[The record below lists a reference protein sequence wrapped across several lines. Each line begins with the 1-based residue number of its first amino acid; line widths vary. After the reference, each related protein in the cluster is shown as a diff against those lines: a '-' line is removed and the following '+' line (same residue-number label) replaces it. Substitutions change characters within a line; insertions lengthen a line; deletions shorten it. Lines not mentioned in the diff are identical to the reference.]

1 MATLSRG
8 QTFGS
13 TETVT
18 NTKLHNLVDLG
29 SVTNIV
35 DADCSPSMNLAD
47 TKLADITT
55 GNKVRG
61 SALGNLASIPAGAGV
76 IPFVNLPVL
85 GSTMVSLTSIPNQSL
100 QPLTRASWVD
110 GATMRNI
117 QSMPSLAGQLAWYS
131 IVSSLASGSSV
142 IFNGTD
148 KFIGGN
154 STPSYSSG
162 SYFIGGLL
170 KFVSAGS
177 TGTYTKVLEMYVPR
191 SGTLSITYGVKA
203 NDLSFDHFSRIY
215 RNGVAVGTERNPY
228 PSTTYTEYSE
238 NISGWSVGDLLQI
251 YARDT
256 GSAFTV
262 GGIRLYES
270 TPVREVYNPSTYPTA
285 TIWTGV
291 GVPDNGIG
299 SQGDLF
305 MRLDGGASTTLYVK
319 TGASTWTA
327 K

>member
-13 TETVT
+13 TETIS

-35 DADCSPSMNLAD
+35 DADCSPSMNLSD

-61 SALGNLASIPAGAGV
+61 SALGNLASIPSGAGL
-76 IPFVNLPVL
+76 IPFANIGNLGL
-85 GSTMVSLTSIPNQSL
+85 SIASIPNLSIS
-100 QPLTRASWVD
+100 PITRASWVD
-110 GATMRNI
+110 GAAMRNI
-117 QSMPSLAGQLAWYS
+117 QSMPSLAGQFAWYS
-131 IVSSLASGSSV
+131 IVSSLASGSTA
-142 IFNGTD
+142 IFNGVDKLVGGSTD
-148 KFIGGN
+148 KAYIA
-154 STPSYSSG
+154 G
-162 SYFIGGLL
+162 SYIIGALP

-191 SGTLSITYGVKA
+191 SGTLSITYGVQA
-203 NDLSFDHFSRIY
+203 DASFDHFSRIY

-228 PSTTYTEYSE
+228 PSTSYTEYSE
-238 NISGWSVGDLLQI
+238 NISGWSAGDLLQI

-256 GSAFTV
+256 GSAFTI
-262 GGIRLYES
+262 GGIRLYEN
-270 TPVREVYNPSTYPTA
+270 TPTRETYNPSTYPIA

-291 GVPDNGIG
+291 GVPNSGIG
-299 SQGDLF
+299 VQGDLF
-305 MRLDGGASTTLYVK
+305 MRLDGGATTTLYVK